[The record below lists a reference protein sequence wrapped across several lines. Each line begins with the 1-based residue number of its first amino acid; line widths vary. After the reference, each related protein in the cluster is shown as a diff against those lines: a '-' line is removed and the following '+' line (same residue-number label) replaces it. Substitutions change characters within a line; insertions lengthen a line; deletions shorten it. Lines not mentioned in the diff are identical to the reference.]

1 MSRRNTRVRISTI
14 STSLKP
20 IDSYRSGTK
29 GVVEVVCILYEQYVN
44 SLCIVSFLALP
55 SRDTY
60 QIERVSKRRTIS

>member
-44 SLCIVSFLALP
+44 SLYSLLP
-55 SRDTY
+55 S
-60 QIERVSKRRTIS
+60 SSFP